1 MIVSKCK
8 IFLKMLRLKTI
19 NKMNFLKFSL
29 LIIVCA
35 LIVGLMPTFFKF
47 ALNDRH
53 LFEASVIGSQART
66 QSHQSSSKSSDSIRV
81 LITDKF
87 KIPVY
92 VADTEEKRTKG
103 LGGLSSIP
111 ADYGM
116 YFIFNNP
123 DYQGIW
129 MKDMIFPI
137 DIIWIDEN
145 NRIVHIENN
154 ISPNTFPKIFIS
166 PIKALYV
173 LELKA
178 GMSATY
184 KLNMGDSLI
193 LKPLL

>member
-1 MIVSKCK
+1 MIILKCK
-8 IFLKMLRLKTI
+8 IFSKMLGLKTI

-47 ALNDRH
+47 ALSDRH
-53 LFEASVIGSQART
+53 LFEASVIGSQAKT
-66 QSHQSSSKSSDSIRV
+66 QSSSKSSDSIRI

-92 VADTEEKRTKG
+92 IADTEEKRTKG

-116 YFIFNNP
+116 FFVFDHS
-123 DYQGIW
+123 DYHGIW
-129 MKDMIFPI
+129 MKDMLFPV
-137 DIIWIDEN
+137 DIVWIDEN

-154 ISPNTFPKIFIS
+154 ISPNTFPKIFTT
-166 PIKALYV
+166 PVKTKFV
-173 LELKA
+173 LELNA
-178 GMSATY
+178 NTAETY
-184 KLNMGDSLI
+184 DLNMGSMI
-193 LKPLL
+193 FLKP